1 MVLVAYWHD
10 RQMRLSRRKIISTNP
25 LHDVLCTSFAAP
37 SQFANVVH
45 CDTVA
50 PLVLGGNEGIFHAG
64 MELCTGPFRTGFE
77 AINWYWVSYI
87 MVVERTVFTVER
99 QYPSFKDSD
108 SLPGREIKV
117 LVNWM
122 RGNCSY
128 AVL

>member
-10 RQMRLSRRKIISTNP
+10 RQMWSLRRKNISTNP
-25 LHDVLCTSFAAP
+25 LHDVLWTSFATP
-37 SQFANVVH
+37 SQFSNVVH

-50 PLVLGGNEGIFHAG
+50 PLVFGRNEGIFHGG
-64 MELCTGPFRTGFE
+64 MELCTGPFRIGFQ

-99 QYPSFKDSD
+99 QCPSFKDSD
-108 SLPGREIKV
+108 GLPGREIKV
-117 LVNWM
+117 LVDWM